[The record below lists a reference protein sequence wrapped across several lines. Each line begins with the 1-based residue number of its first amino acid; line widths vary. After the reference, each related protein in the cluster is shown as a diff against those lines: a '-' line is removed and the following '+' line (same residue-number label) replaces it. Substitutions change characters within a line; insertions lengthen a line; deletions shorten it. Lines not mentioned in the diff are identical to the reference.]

1 MNIRKDI
8 LISILT
14 RLAGIY
20 PDCTDEHTYRE
31 YVSEQTSEKIF
42 MGHLLYLAEKGLIE
56 TDLRLDIG
64 HRKYQ
69 LTPGLLRINCNGLDF
84 LKEQARVL

>member
-31 YVSEQTSEKIF
+31 YVSEQSSEKIF

-56 TDLRLDIG
+56 TDLHWDLER
-64 HRKYQ
+64 RQYQ
-69 LTPGLLRINCNGLDF
+69 LNPGLLRINCYGLDL